1 MRGTCSGLML
11 VAALGLGGCGATV
24 DPLGN
29 DPVGP
34 GRNEPGAT
42 PPDSDTLRALD
53 GPASYPNAFDQL
65 LGKTELEIDQKLDSA
80 FERLFHGDPTTEAI
94 YFTVGEDQAYIQDI
108 LHGDVRSEG
117 VALGMLISVELDRRR
132 EFDRLWTFATASLR
146 YASGPNRGYFRS
158 TCADGPCADPYG
170 HQELALALLF
180 AHGRWGSK
188 TGDIDYGSEAL
199 QLLAVLWHKEQEN
212 GGVVDG
218 VTNAFDADTSLV
230 VDEPTVDRAR
240 ATRPDNVKPG
250 YYALFARATADER
263 WSKAAEA
270 GRGFLK
276 AAAHPKTGLLPSR
289 AGFDG
294 VAEPGSDTFTPG
306 VYRAQL
312 NMALDHVF
320 GAEEPWYATESDR
333 LLGFFAGQ
341 GMTTYGA
348 SYSLDGSRCLDCT
361 RSLALVCMNG
371 VSALPASAADRAGF
385 VDAVWQLDPVSG
397 NNRYYD
403 GILHLLSL
411 LTLSGRLR
419 VY

>member
-1 MRGTCSGLML
+1 MRGLSRAL
-11 VAALGLGGCGATV
+11 VVTLALALSGCGATV
-24 DPLGN
+24 DPLGR
-29 DPVGP
+29 DPNG
-34 GRNEPGAT
+34 GSAEPGDA
-42 PPDSDTLRALD
+42 PPDSSTLSALR
-53 GPASYPNAFDQL
+53 GPASYPNVFAEL
-65 LGKTELEIDQKLDSA
+65 LGKTEQEIEQKLNGA

-94 YFTVGEDQAYIQDI
+94 YFTIGDDQAYIQDI

-117 VALGMLISVELDRRR
+117 VALGMLIAVQLNRRE
-132 EFDRLWTFATASLR
+132 EFDRLWTFAASSLR

-170 HQELALALLF
+170 HQELALSLLL

-188 TGDIDYGSEAL
+188 TGQIDYGSEAL
-199 QLLAVLWHKEQEN
+199 QLLDVLWNKQRQN

-218 VTNAFDADTSLV
+218 VTNAFDERTWLA
-230 VDEPTVDRAR
+230 VDEPTVERSHL
-240 ATRPDNVKPG
+240 TRPDNVKPG
-250 YYALFARATADER
+250 YYALFAQATRDER
-263 WSKAAEA
+263 WSRAAEA
-270 GRGFLK
+270 GREFLK

-294 VAEPGSDTFTPG
+294 VPAPGSDTFTPE

-320 GAEEPWYATESDR
+320 GAEEPWYSTESDR

-348 SYSLDGSRCLDCT
+348 SYSLDGARCLDCT

-371 VSALPASAADRAGF
+371 VSALSASTAGKNGF
-385 VDAVWQLDPVSG
+385 VNAVWQLESVSG
-397 NNRYYD
+397 DNRYYD

>member
-1 MRGTCSGLML
+1 MRGTCSGLVL
-11 VAALGLGGCGATV
+11 VAALVLGGCGATV
-24 DPLGN
+24 DPLGE
-29 DPVGP
+29 DPRGAVD
-34 GRNEPGAT
+34 EPGPA
-42 PPDSDTLRALD
+42 PPDSDTLRALE
-53 GPASYPNAFDQL
+53 GPPSYPNAFTEL
-65 LGKTELEIDQKLDSA
+65 LGKTEQEIDQKLDGA

-94 YFTVGEDQAYIQDI
+94 YFTIGEDQAYIQDI

-117 VALGMLISVELDRRR
+117 VALGMLIAVELDRRD
-132 EFDRLWTFATASLR
+132 EFDRLWTFASSSLR
-146 YASGPNRGYFRS
+146 YTLGPNRGYFRS

-170 HQELALALLF
+170 HQELALSLLF

-188 TGDIDYGSEAL
+188 SGSVDYGSEAL
-199 QLLAVLWHKEQEN
+199 QLLDVLWHKEREN

-218 VTNAFDADTSLV
+218 VTNAFDAETGLP
-230 VDEPTVDRAR
+230 VDEPTVERAR
-240 ATRPDNVKPG
+240 ATRPENVKPG
-250 YYALFARATADER
+250 YYALFAQATTEER
-263 WSKAAEA
+263 WSKAAQA
-270 GRGFLK
+270 GRTFLK

-289 AGFDG
+289 AAFDG
-294 VAEPGSDTFTPG
+294 VVQPGSDTFTPE

-320 GAEEPWYATESDR
+320 GAQEPWYATESDR

-348 SYSLDGSRCLDCT
+348 SYSLDGARCLDCT

-371 VSALPASAADRAGF
+371 VTALSASVADKSSF
-385 VDAVWQLDPVSG
+385 VDAVWQLESVSG
-397 NNRYYD
+397 DNRYYD

-419 VY
+419 IY